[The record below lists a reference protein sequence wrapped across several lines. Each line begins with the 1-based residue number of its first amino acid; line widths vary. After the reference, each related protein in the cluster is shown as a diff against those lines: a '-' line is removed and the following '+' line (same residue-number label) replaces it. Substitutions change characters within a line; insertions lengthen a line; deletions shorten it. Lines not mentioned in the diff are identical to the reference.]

1 MTRENPSARSRKRK
15 SASRNKLRHWK
26 KKLERRERHS
36 RDFNIRV
43 LGVVEEEGEDCLSI
57 IQDFFALLGLRDAGG
72 EVENAHR
79 TGKKRDG
86 KPRHIIDELYSRPFK
101 RNLLQVAK
109 SQESKDALSGVR
121 FVEDFTH
128 NDFETGK
135 KALPIMKQAFEDGKK

>member
-1 MTRENPSARSRKRK
+1 M
-15 SASRNKLRHWK
+15 
-26 KKLERRERHS
+26 ERVERHS

-57 IQDFFALLGLRDAGG
+57 IQDFFELLGLRDAGG

-86 KPRHIIDELYSRPFK
+86 KPRHIIAKLYSRPFK

-121 FVEDFTH
+121 FVEDCTH
-128 NDFETGK
+128 NDFETRK
-135 KALPIMKQAFEDGKK
+135 KALPIIKQAYEDGKKVRFTTYRLNC

>member
-1 MTRENPSARSRKRK
+1 M
-15 SASRNKLRHWK
+15 
-26 KKLERRERHS
+26 ERHS

-57 IQDFFALLGLRDAGG
+57 IQDFFELLGLRDAGG

-86 KPRHIIDELYSRPFK
+86 KPRHIIAFWHIGILYSRPFK

-109 SQESKDALSGVR
+109 KP
-121 FVEDFTH
+121 
-128 NDFETGK
+128 GK
-135 KALPIMKQAFEDGKK
+135 

>member
-1 MTRENPSARSRKRK
+1 M
-15 SASRNKLRHWK
+15 
-26 KKLERRERHS
+26 ERHS

-72 EVENAHR
+72 ELENAHR

-86 KPRHIIDELYSRPFK
+86 KPRHIIAKLYSRPFK

-128 NDFETGK
+128 NDFETRRKASLRRWK
-135 KALPIMKQAFEDGKK
+135 KSKIYHL